1 MVTTDESAIRQE
13 LRSLAEQYARG
24 VDRRDDVDGFV
35 GLFHPDAV
43 ITIHDP
49 SETSEPRE
57 IRGVERLARIP
68 EVITRYPKTFHML
81 GQSTYVIGDGEAT
94 GEVYCIAHHLTP
106 GEQHAAPEEGG
117 TDHVMFIRYE
127 DTYRPN
133 DEGAWKFAHRRLR
146 VDWTE
151 TRAVNPPSA

>member
-1 MVTTDESAIRQE
+1 MPTDDSAIRFE

-24 VDRRDDVDGFV
+24 VDRRDDVEAFV
-35 GLFHPDAV
+35 ALFLPDAV

-49 SETSEPRE
+49 SESTEPRQLQ
-57 IRGVERLARIP
+57 GAERLARIP
-68 EVITRYPKTFHML
+68 ESIKRYPKTFHML
-81 GQSTYVIGDGEAT
+81 GQSTYDIGDGEAT

-106 GEQHAAPEEGG
+106 GAHAHSEGAGG

-127 DTYRPN
+127 DTYRT
-133 DEGAWKFAHRRLR
+133 DGDGAWKFAERRLR

-151 TRAVNPPSA
+151 TRTVNPPTA

>member
-1 MVTTDESAIRQE
+1 MATTDDSAIRFE
-13 LRSLAEQYARG
+13 LRTLAEQYARG

-35 GLFHPDAV
+35 ALFLPDAV

-49 SETSEPRE
+49 SESTEPRE
-57 IRGVERLARIP
+57 IRGAERLARIP
-68 EVITRYPKTFHML
+68 EAIQRYPKTFHLL
-81 GQSTYVIGDGEAT
+81 GQSTYAIGDGEAT

-106 GEQHAAPEEGG
+106 DPADPRAGG

-133 DEGAWKFAHRRLR
+133 VDGAWKFAHRRLR

>member
-1 MVTTDESAIRQE
+1 MATTEESATRHE

-35 GLFHPDAV
+35 GLFLADAT

-49 SETSEPRE
+49 SESTEPRE
-57 IRGVERLARIP
+57 IRGAERLARIP
-68 EVITRYPKTFHML
+68 AAIQRYPKTFHML
-81 GQSTYVIGDGEAT
+81 GQSTYSIGERECT

-106 GEQHAAPEEGG
+106 DQHGG
-117 TDHVMFIRYE
+117 TDYVMFIRYE
-127 DTYRPN
+127 DIYRRDP
-133 DEGAWKFAHRRLR
+133 EGAWKFAHRRLR

-151 TRAVNPPSA
+151 TRPVNPPNA